1 MHNGC
6 ARSTTC
12 IIWKYYCCL
21 SALFTNW
28 INASAYFPDYVGK
41 HSPIPERRID
51 SGRSH
56 GSFQTGLSLGLTFS
70 TTLFHLRDGHD
81 ISPARPELLN
91 GNLPRIQSA
100 LRVALLAL
108 SMETRLQADA
118 KIADKWACLYF
129 PHSICY
135 KTQLIAHDM
144 INLRLCVL
152 FLLFTLLARR
162 WRQSHSAAGGYVW
175 AVNCALHVD

>member
-1 MHNGC
+1 M
-6 ARSTTC
+6 C
-12 IIWKYYCCL
+12 IIWRYCCGL
-21 SALFTNW
+21 VALCTNW

-41 HSPIPERRID
+41 HSPIPEKRID

-56 GSFQTGLSLGLTFS
+56 GYFQIGLSLGLTFS

-81 ISPARPELLN
+81 ISAALSELLN

-100 LRVALLAL
+100 LCAALLTL
-108 SMETRLQADA
+108 SMETRLHADA
-118 KIADKWACLYF
+118 KIADKWGCLYF
-129 PHSICY
+129 HHSICY
-135 KTQLIAHDM
+135 KTQLIGHDM

-152 FLLFTLLARR
+152 FLLFTLPYRR
-162 WRQSHSAAGGYVW
+162 WRQSHSAARGYMW

>member
-1 MHNGC
+1 MHNGRAQC
-6 ARSTTC
+6 TAC
-12 IIWKYYCCL
+12 IIWRYCCCL
-21 SALFTNW
+21 AALCTNW

-41 HSPIPERRID
+41 HSSIPEKRID

-56 GSFQTGLSLGLTFS
+56 SYFQIGLSLGLTFS

-81 ISPARPELLN
+81 ISAALPELLN

-100 LRVALLAL
+100 LHAALLAL
-108 SMETRLQADA
+108 SMETRLHADA

-129 PHSICY
+129 HHSICY
-135 KTQLIAHDM
+135 KTQLITHDM

-162 WRQSHSAAGGYVW
+162 WRQSHSAVGGYVW